1 MGVPNQ
7 GRLPVITGENATTR
21 QGMYYLN
28 EVRSVVKV
36 GNYTGSSDTDRPAY
50 IYIENLDIQNGY
62 PTNRFT
68 DRKGNI
74 NNYANNAAAIHL
86 EEGNHITVRGCNLH
100 MCGNGLFSGHFTK
113 NVLIAQNHIYD
124 NGVIGRYYEHNTYTE
139 SLGIIYEYNFFGPLR
154 DGCIGNNLKD
164 RSAGTVIRYNW
175 IESGNRQL
183 DLVNTDHDELFN
195 DPSYNDTYVYG
206 NILIEPDGAGNSQMI
221 HYGGDGGGTEYFRRG
236 TLHLYNNTL
245 VSTRSSNT
253 TLVRLS
259 TDDVTADV
267 RNNIVYTS
275 ASSGHLALTNG
286 AGIVKLKNNWIS
298 EGYRDTFES
307 TKPRII
313 EDSGNIIGTN
323 PGFSNFAGQDF
334 NLNET
339 SVCIDNA
346 GDLNAKAMG
355 YMPNME
361 YVKHQNGV
369 ARSVI
374 GNGSD
379 IGAF

>member
-1 MGVPNQ
+1 
-7 GRLPVITGENATTR
+7 
-21 QGMYYLN
+21 
-28 EVRSVVKV
+28 
-36 GNYTGSSDTDRPAY
+36 
-50 IYIENLDIQNGY
+50 
-62 PTNRFT
+62 
-68 DRKGNI
+68 
-74 NNYANNAAAIHL
+74 
-86 EEGNHITVRGCNLH
+86 
-100 MCGNGLFSGHFTK
+100 
-113 NVLIAQNHIYD
+113 
-124 NGVIGRYYEHNTYTE
+124 
-139 SLGIIYEYNFFGPLR
+139 
-154 DGCIGNNLKD
+154 
-164 RSAGTVIRYNW
+164 
-175 IESGNRQL
+175 
-183 DLVNTDHDELFN
+183 
-195 DPSYNDTYVYG
+195 
-206 NILIEPDGAGNSQMI
+206 MI

-379 IGAF
+379 IGAFESAYGVHVDNEQPTIPVITNENPSKWALDAIEGLKGMNVVKIDLLNNYKNNISREDFAYLSVVLYKTLGGQNIPSVNPKDLETFSDTSNEYVLKAYKLNIVNGYGNGRFGPNDPVTREQIDVMLIKAMEQAGVTLDKSGANEIVFKDQSQISSWALEAVQLAYKNKIMSGVGDLTIAPKNNTTREQALVLIYNILSNEAYK